1 MLPSP
6 GWLATSPGNGEW
18 AEATCHGLPTRCGLQ
33 MLSSVQTHVLTA
45 TQTSA
50 LWWCVASSS
59 HCGFASPR
67 SLWLKTVTVTTLLC
81 PELGRDF
88 RWFSQ
93 EWQQRADCF
102 GMQTSHLSLS
112 THGESKAYRELKRVV
127 DVGRSQTG
135 RGGRGT
141 ILHSQ
146 HQNLCRRT

>member
-1 MLPSP
+1 MKIGPGLVLPNS

-33 MLSSVQTHVLTA
+33 TCVLTA

-50 LWWCVASSS
+50 LQWCVVSSS
-59 HCGFASPR
+59 HCDFASPR
-67 SLWLKTVTVTTLLC
+67 SLWLKTVTVTTLLY

-93 EWQQRADCF
+93 EWQQRADSF

-112 THGESKAYRELKRVV
+112 THGESKTYRELKRVI

-146 HQNLCRRT
+146 HQPQK